1 MVAREVLVVKQA
13 ARLSSPGPRALVA
26 ATGDCLFGQ
35 LRSEFLR
42 RNYGPM
48 RAVASSSQQNR
59 RVFVRAV
66 LGAVL
71 ASSLAWSSSGKAC
84 AWTARPSV
92 TLGLDSTTNQ
102 PGTELK
108 ALIEHWSVGCATDGC
123 PLSDAYKFW
132 DGIEL
137 HYSSEPDTML
147 EVNSLGPDQTRDND
161 GMGDFV
167 VNAPVFGA
175 KLFAVFRAGCG
186 DTVSSSMLIEAR
198 SDPIVMAPNLPE
210 LNQIVVFVD
219 DPAFP
224 RALPVVEPLQI
235 PLNYRF
241 HIRSEIMADPRG
253 AEVATVHVSGAG
265 IDFTKNYPADPNVSS
280 GEQFFN
286 DPDADLLATRTEEI
300 RFWVEFEGVS
310 SPTRKLSVVPY
321 DQDGNPILGS
331 DGGGSDG
338 AGTDGGQ
345 GTPIDPSSGAGG
357 VAGDTGEPATPGD
370 GAAGGSAS
378 SGKGGTGA
386 APTPSGKSGGCALA
400 HESPPGNPLLVLL
413 LAAVGCASLRA
424 RRSFSAR

>member
-1 MVAREVLVVKQA
+1 MRVV
-13 ARLSSPGPRALVA
+13 LSSNQR
-26 ATGDCLFGQ
+26 
-35 LRSEFLR
+35 
-42 RNYGPM
+42 
-48 RAVASSSQQNR
+48 NR
-59 RVFVRAV
+59 RVFVRTV
-66 LGAVL
+66 LSAVL
-71 ASSLAWSSSGKAC
+71 ASSLAWSSPGKAC

-132 DGIEL
+132 DGVEL
-137 HYSSEPDTML
+137 HYSSEPDTKL

-167 VNAPVFGA
+167 VNAPVFGV

-198 SDPIVMAPNLPE
+198 SEPIVMAPNLPE
-210 LNQIVVFVD
+210 LNQITVFVD

-235 PLNYRF
+235 PANYRF
-241 HIRSEIMADPRG
+241 HIHSDIMADPRG

-265 IDFTKNYPADPNVSS
+265 IDFTKNYPADPNVSAA
-280 GEQFFN
+280 EQFFN

-321 DQDGNPILGS
+321 DQDGDPILGDDGGGNDGTDAGNAGQASTDPGTETGGMTASAGDSATPS
-331 DGGGSDG
+331 DGG
-338 AGTDGGQ
+338 
-345 GTPIDPSSGAGG
+345 
-357 VAGDTGEPATPGD
+357 ATS
-370 GAAGGSAS
+370 ASGGSA
-378 SGKGGTGA
+378 GTGTS
-386 APTPSGKSGGCALA
+386 PKSSGKSGGCAMVHDGSRSSA
-400 HESPPGNPLLVLL
+400 LLMLL
-413 LAAVGCASLRA
+413 LAAAGSARVRA
-424 RRSFSAR
+424 RRAARSFTSRRR